1 MLVVTKSRSLR
12 HNLQGRSRV
21 TMIKVHVSLLNLLR
35 LFIAPAAKTKT
46 ITVQP
51 GEVLG
56 AQRCT
61 MINKR

>member
-1 MLVVTKSRSLR
+1 
-12 HNLQGRSRV
+12 
-21 TMIKVHVSLLNLLR
+21 MIKVHVPLLNLLR

-61 MINKR
+61 MINKRGLADITQV